1 MSSARR
7 PEDIA
12 PPDIFY
18 NEEEAR
24 KYTQNS
30 RIMEIQSEMATRC
43 IELLEIPDEDSR
55 LILDIGCGSGLS
67 GECLDEDGHTWV
79 GMDISQ
85 SMLNVA
91 LEREVEGDLLL
102 ADMGEGLPFRAGTF
116 DYAISVSALQ
126 WLCNKDKTVHNPIQ
140 RLSRFFT
147 SLYAVLNT
155 GGRAVFQF
163 YPADENQKSLIMAQA
178 TRAGFNGGVL
188 IDYPESKKKM
198 KLYLVL
204 TVGSTVNHAMPEALT
219 DAAATTVSYAKR
231 QTNHQR
237 NKNDLKTRTA
247 PKFSRE
253 WILEKKERRRRQ
265 GKNVR
270 ADTKYTARKRADR
283 F

>member
-1 MSSARR
+1 
-7 PEDIA
+7 
-12 PPDIFY
+12 
-18 NEEEAR
+18 
-24 KYTQNS
+24 
-30 RIMEIQSEMATRC
+30 MEIQSEMATRC
-43 IELLEIPDEDSR
+43 IELLEIPDEEPR

-188 IDYPESKKKM
+188 IDFPESKKKM

-204 TVGSTVNHAMPEALT
+204 TVGSTVSHSMPDALS
-219 DAAATTVSYAKR
+219 DAPASTVSYAKR

-237 NKNDLKTRTA
+237 NKNDLRNRTA

-270 ADTKYTARKRADR
+270 SDTKYTARKRADR

>member
-1 MSSARR
+1 
-7 PEDIA
+7 
-12 PPDIFY
+12 
-18 NEEEAR
+18 
-24 KYTQNS
+24 
-30 RIMEIQSEMATRC
+30 MEIQSDMAERC
-43 IELLEIPDEDSR
+43 IELLEIPDDDPR

-67 GECLDEDGHTWV
+67 GECLDEGGHMWV
-79 GMDISQ
+79 GLDISQ
-85 SMLNVA
+85 SMLGVA
-91 LEREVEGDLLL
+91 VERDVEGDLLL
-102 ADMGEGLPFRAGTF
+102 SDMGEGLPFRPGTF

-126 WLCNKDKTVHNPIQ
+126 WLCNKDKTIHNPVQ
-140 RLSRFFT
+140 RLGRFFT

-163 YPADENQKSLIMAQA
+163 YPANENQKSLIMSQA
-178 TRAGFNGGVL
+178 NRAGFNGGVL

-204 TVGSTVNHAMPEALT
+204 TVGSAPGQSMPDALT
-219 DAAATTVSYAKR
+219 DEPAATVSYAKR

-237 NKNDLKTRTA
+237 NKNDLRNRTA
-247 PKFSRE
+247 PKQSKE

-270 ADTKYTARKRADR
+270 ADTKYTARKRSDR

>member
-1 MSSARR
+1 MTRR
-7 PEDIA
+7 PEGVA
-12 PPDIFY
+12 PPEIFY
-18 NEEEAR
+18 NDDEAR

-30 RIMEIQSEMATRC
+30 RIMEIQEEMTNRC
-43 IELLEIPDEDSR
+43 IELLEIDDEDGETR
-55 LILDIGCGSGLS
+55 LVLDIGCGSGLS
-67 GECLDEDGHTWV
+67 GECLDERDA
-79 GMDISQ
+79 
-85 SMLNVA
+85 A
-91 LEREVEGDLLL
+91 LEREVGGDLVL
-102 ADMGEGLPFRAGTF
+102 ADMGERASIRAGTF
-116 DYAISVSALQ
+116 DNAISVSALQ
-126 WLCNKDKTVHNPIQ
+126 WLCNKDKAAHNPIQ

-163 YPADENQKSLIMAQA
+163 YPADEHQKSLIMAQA

-188 IDYPESKKKM
+188 IDFPESKKKM

-204 TVGSTVNHAMPEALT
+204 TVGSTVSLPEALT
-219 DAAATTVSYAKR
+219 EAPVATVSYAKR

-265 GKNVR
+265 GKDVR
-270 ADTKYTARKRADR
+270 PDTKYTARKRSDR